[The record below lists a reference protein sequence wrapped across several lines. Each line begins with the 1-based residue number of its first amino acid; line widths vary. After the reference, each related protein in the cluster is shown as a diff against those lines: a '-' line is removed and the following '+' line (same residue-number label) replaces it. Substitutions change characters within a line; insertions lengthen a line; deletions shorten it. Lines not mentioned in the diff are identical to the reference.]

1 MNTAAGSGIYRPLT
15 QVLLTLDT
23 RFSVVS
29 ILVVHNFVRASIE
42 DSLDELK
49 SVTAMKYFKVAA
61 YNLHQ
66 DSEKVLSSHLG
77 QVDFFAGQVLLKL
90 FNPMGKGL
98 SKSSSTGF
106 AHTLKVLKNP

>member
-1 MNTAAGSGIYRPLT
+1 MNIASGSGIYRPLT

-77 QVDFFAGQVLLKL
+77 QVDFFCWA
-90 FNPMGKGL
+90 
-98 SKSSSTGF
+98 STF
-106 AHTLKVLKNP
+106 KII